1 MAEDIMNVND
11 SNFDSDI
18 LKADK
23 PALVDFWAAWCGP
36 CKAIAPVIEE
46 LVKNYSDKLVF
57 AKCNVDENPVTP
69 SKYGIQAI
77 PTLIFFK
84 DGEIVDRITGMVPK
98 SKIEEA
104 IKKLI

>member
-84 DGEIVDRITGMVPK
+84 DGEAVDRITGMVPK